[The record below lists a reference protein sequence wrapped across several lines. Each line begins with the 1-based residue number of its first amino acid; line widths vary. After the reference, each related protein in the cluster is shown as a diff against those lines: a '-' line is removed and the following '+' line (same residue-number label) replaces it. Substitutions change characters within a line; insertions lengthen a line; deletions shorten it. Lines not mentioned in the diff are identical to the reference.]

1 MTLIKCE
8 DCEKEISDKASSCIH
23 CGCPIENTIDV
34 IEEDNESGN
43 EEYDAEEYEE
53 DCESWYDLS
62 NDRQN
67 ELKEEFY
74 EKISEKPQNVSMVTF
89 LSSMIGAG
97 FGLFMSIPLIADG
110 YDENST
116 AILGIV
122 CFWCFVVGLICG
134 ISVEKNN
141 KKIDK
146 DFISW
151 LEHSK
156 NIYKNE
162 E

>member
-1 MTLIKCE
+1 MALIKCE
-8 DCEKEISDKASSCIH
+8 DCGKEISDKTPACIH
-23 CGCPIENTIDV
+23 CGCPIEIAEKDNDHV
-34 IEEDNESGN
+34 NDEELE
-43 EEYDAEEYEE
+43 EEYEE
-53 DCESWYDLS
+53 DCASWYDLS

-74 EKISEKPQNVSMVTF
+74 EKISKKPQNVSMVTF

-97 FGLFMSIPLIADG
+97 FGLFLSIPLIADG

-122 CFWCFVVGLICG
+122 YFWCFVVGLICG